1 MPILLKPIAA
11 VRAEYFC
18 MCKIRNQRICKTP
31 GILKLCKS
39 RELKD
44 WRGSG
49 LEDGYMAGPSVGPL
63 NAIIIIINLCI
74 NSTLISIKL

>member
-1 MPILLKPIAA
+1 MSSRNPQF
-11 VRAEYFC
+11 RRFC
-18 MCKIRNQRICKTP
+18 MCDIRSQRTRKTP

-44 WRGSG
+44 WTGNG

-63 NAIIIIINLCI
+63 NSIIIIANLCI
-74 NSTLISIKL
+74 NFTLISIKL